1 MIRSLFSTPIY
12 GNQILGS
19 RLQEVNQELHSKYA
33 TLDKVRKK
41 TTQKLET
48 SHDVTK
54 SKGVPMFSE
63 NVINDCPKFS
73 KFLRESVEEYFNEL
87 GYSPFPYKVT
97 ASWFTRTLQGKHA
110 PVHSHCGSDI
120 SGVYYLQTNG
130 RDGVLSLRN
139 PFFAANGNF
148 IYFLQN
154 HYHKQGQFEVP
165 LIEGALTMWPSTIEH
180 TTYVN
185 TTTHERISLS
195 FNITISR
202 F

>member
-1 MIRSLFSTPIY
+1 MLRSIFSTPIY

-19 RLQEVNQELHSKYA
+19 RLQEVNQELHSKYE
-33 TLDKVRKK
+33 TLDKVQNKK
-41 TTQKLET
+41 TQNPEL
-48 SHDVTK
+48 SHDISRTK
-54 SKGVPMFSE
+54 GAPMFSE
-63 NVINDCPKFS
+63 NVISDCPKFS
-73 KFLRESVEEYFNEL
+73 KFLEESVEEYFNDL
-87 GYSPFPYKVT
+87 GYSSFPYKIT
-97 ASWFTRTLQGKHA
+97 SSWFTRTLQGKHA

-130 RDGVLSLRN
+130 SDGVLTLRN

-154 HYHKQGQFEVP
+154 HYHKEGQFEVP
-165 LIEGALTMWPSTIEH
+165 LIEGALTMWPSIIEH

-185 TTTHERISLS
+185 TTSHERISLS